1 MEPQQSLEDSVE
13 VDNSVETSGLP
24 NINHLQDIHKTVVND
39 EERLSFVVEDKD
51 NHNDN
56 LKLTEKISNTRK
68 RPLLDDSHV
77 DAVATKEKKKD
88 KRIEHYTQE
97 NDKENIGNL
106 QDRDKEETLNIEEVS
121 NKICSKKMKKGS
133 KDKKRPN
140 PDDTSL
146 MPIKKVKVEKD
157 KEIETLSDEMD
168 KKDIEKSQHTVEEE
182 SSNSGDSNDRCH
194 LERIKKITYNREESS
209 PDRISSTSIEE
220 TEEKKTNISI
230 EFFTDDSDEE
240 NVGSSYFED
249 EVLESISS
257 TEELSSLEQSW
268 VSSKINT
275 SVSVSDVS
283 DISNI
288 SLSNNG
294 RKKLIN
300 IYVNKKPSFLTEEE
314 NICNS
319 ELNSD
324 IREHARN
331 KQIKKIFNVFAS
343 MYKGFTAF
351 KNSSIDYQNDIKEIM
366 KLEGETLKDKV
377 KYFLNNKNKYI
388 EKLREQVTIEI
399 NCPEKKKE
407 ELEEVFYS
415 FIGLN
420 MVNINCRVCS
430 PCKPSS
436 HLRKVQK
443 SKSDTRKR
451 YFFIEFFNKEIKE
464 WTPIDIIT
472 GDFKI
477 LNEEAFRGPN
487 IFYMLSIG
495 FNGMFENVTE
505 SYTKSLIFNK
515 YKRSEML
522 NEVLNEIT
530 KIYNGGELKNTY
542 SDDPENISLLK
553 HLQEEDFQEN
563 ISDFKNDEV
572 YCLENKL
579 KENEIVWP
587 PETQPIGEV
596 RNYHIYSRKSVKKLY
611 TPEQLFEKGRV
622 IKENE
627 KPLKY
632 IFETFKSEDYA
643 DLSNSF
649 TKPLYGKWQ
658 TKKWDSGF
666 S

>member
-1 MEPQQSLEDSVE
+1 
-13 VDNSVETSGLP
+13 
-24 NINHLQDIHKTVVND
+24 
-39 EERLSFVVEDKD
+39 
-51 NHNDN
+51 
-56 LKLTEKISNTRK
+56 
-68 RPLLDDSHV
+68 
-77 DAVATKEKKKD
+77 
-88 KRIEHYTQE
+88 
-97 NDKENIGNL
+97 
-106 QDRDKEETLNIEEVS
+106 
-121 NKICSKKMKKGS
+121 
-133 KDKKRPN
+133 
-140 PDDTSL
+140 
-146 MPIKKVKVEKD
+146 
-157 KEIETLSDEMD
+157 
-168 KKDIEKSQHTVEEE
+168 
-182 SSNSGDSNDRCH
+182 
-194 LERIKKITYNREESS
+194 
-209 PDRISSTSIEE
+209 
-220 TEEKKTNISI
+220 
-230 EFFTDDSDEE
+230 
-240 NVGSSYFED
+240 
-249 EVLESISS
+249 
-257 TEELSSLEQSW
+257 
-268 VSSKINT
+268 
-275 SVSVSDVS
+275 
-283 DISNI
+283 
-288 SLSNNG
+288 
-294 RKKLIN
+294 
-300 IYVNKKPSFLTEEE
+300 
-314 NICNS
+314 
-319 ELNSD
+319 
-324 IREHARN
+324 
-331 KQIKKIFNVFAS
+331 
-343 MYKGFTAF
+343 
-351 KNSSIDYQNDIKEIM
+351 
-366 KLEGETLKDKV
+366 
-377 KYFLNNKNKYI
+377 
-388 EKLREQVTIEI
+388 
-399 NCPEKKKE
+399 
-407 ELEEVFYS
+407 
-415 FIGLN
+415 

-443 SKSDTRKR
+443 SKSDTR
-451 YFFIEFFNKEIKE
+451 EIKE